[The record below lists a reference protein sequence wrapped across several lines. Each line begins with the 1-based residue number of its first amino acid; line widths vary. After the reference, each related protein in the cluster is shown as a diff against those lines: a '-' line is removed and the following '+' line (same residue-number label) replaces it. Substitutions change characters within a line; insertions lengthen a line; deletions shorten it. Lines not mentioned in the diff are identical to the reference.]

1 MVILHRFQGE
11 LLNCTSFDKEHHGT
25 YVVLVPVCAVFY
37 GALHNALGK
46 RLRVVV
52 LIVCNEVAQPLR
64 AGSRHT
70 CLLYTSDAA
79 DE

>member
-11 LLNCTSFDKEHHGT
+11 LLNCTAFDQEHHGA
-25 YVVLVPVCAVFY
+25 YVVLVSVCAVFY

-52 LIVCNEVAQPLR
+52 LIVCNEVA
-64 AGSRHT
+64 
-70 CLLYTSDAA
+70 
-79 DE
+79 

>member
-1 MVILHRFQGE
+1 MVILHRLQGE

-52 LIVCNEVAQPLR
+52 LIVC
-64 AGSRHT
+64 
-70 CLLYTSDAA
+70 D
-79 DE
+79 